1 MRYLQEEEQHEMQD
15 AAEHVEEQ
23 EKGEDDDGDEAAQI
37 QVNRTNM
44 TILHFLMTAPKWSFS
59 IFLFLAARS
68 VPLLNPHEAVQRPL
82 ERLQTMVELE
92 SNSYLQ
98 CTKRSFDRLDTQL
111 EKVATTESERV
122 RRSRESNQKII
133 RIAQEHTGACVNATK
148 KARDSLVRWSND
160 GMILPFV
167 NDTSICTERDHQ
179 TVIDFLGEE
188 FRVVENEVSSIFDG
202 YLQSSMDSLE
212 LIRSYAQE
220 RIEYDFEY
228 FVTGRI
234 QPVLGL
240 LENRTDAESFR
251 AFVSEMELEVRIR
264 GSLGQVAE
272 TLDQAMARVDTLNT
286 RVREF
291 SASINAFYV
300 SYTDVYDRLVQ
311 GTDFVLDILP
321 PGVPLPGVFDL
332 SSVPLGT
339 SLLPPIMSVPVFRG
353 ELEATQALLDNVTSQ
368 SLAILND
375 AIHDLEEQASH
386 QLRGASN
393 DLASEL
399 GALLEF
405 SNYNPPKFTGSHQD
419 ITDLSEEVAF
429 YSELG
434 KAARVKTTQ
443 ALNQLQSIGEDE
455 ANILSAA
462 PTIGGGNYSFADD
475 STTFDYLRPRFPSIT
490 IPELLMALMKWLV
503 ANTWILEVLVH
514 AIRLWKLESTYSRG
528 AIPDLPEIDYGV
540 ADEDTDELTTKKAL
554 LWTILR
560 TFATPWMLLLLVFF
574 PVSIVTVVFWYPHV
588 QMSCEVSGEGTYLA
602 NSFLTPLLINEANA
616 LGNALYIKGEFECRQ
631 SQRRVCDRMR
641 LETDMLYRSDAASFH
656 TIQLQ
661 HNHSSDKLWAV
672 NRCVDPDIDAHINE
686 ACCGLRGYVSADCME
701 EPTAFICPVD
711 DSVRPPA
718 AFRPLGEYTSEPG
731 CLEDIMEWELE
742 DGLFDCGPLLETCDH
757 VPCTGVNEDMLRSQ
771 IIKSDCDV
779 ELYVIR
785 CCLFLL
791 VVLYHAIL
799 INIICTL
806 LFNGIRQVLWRKLC
820 PVGIKLRTQLSEDGD
835 LVKGSEKTDRIER
848 IRTAIMR
855 FEMLGKLQIVLGI
868 LALLGWSTNLYLIK
882 A

>member
-1 MRYLQEEEQHEMQD
+1 MMSLQEEEQHQMQD
-15 AAEHVEEQ
+15 AAEHLEEQ
-23 EKGEDDDGDEAAQI
+23 EEAEDDIDEAAQV
-37 QVNRTNM
+37 QANRSNM
-44 TILHFLMTAPKWSFS
+44 TILHFLMTAPKWSIS
-59 IFLFLAARS
+59 LFLFMAARS
-68 VPLLNPHEAVQRPL
+68 VPLLTPHKAVQRPL
-82 ERLQTMVELE
+82 ERLHTMIELE

-98 CTKRSFDRLDTQL
+98 CTKRAFVRLDTQL
-111 EKVATTESERV
+111 EKVATAESERI
-122 RRSRESNQKII
+122 RRARESNQEII
-133 RIAQEHTGACVNATK
+133 RLAQEHTGACVNATK
-148 KARDSLVRWSND
+148 KARDSLVQWSND

-167 NDTSICTERDHQ
+167 NDSSICTERHHE

-212 LIRSYAQE
+212 LIRSYAQA
-220 RIEYDFEY
+220 RIDYDFEY

-234 QPVLGL
+234 QPVLGV
-240 LENRTDAESFR
+240 LENRADVESFR
-251 AFVSEMELEVRIR
+251 AFVSEMELESRIR
-264 GSLGQVAE
+264 GSLEQVAE
-272 TLDQAMARVDTLNT
+272 TLDQAMTRVDTLNA
-286 RVREF
+286 RVRDF
-291 SASINAFYV
+291 SASINALYV

-339 SLLPPIMSVPVFRG
+339 SLLPPIMSVPAFRG
-353 ELEATQALLDNVTSQ
+353 ELEATRALLDNVTSQ
-368 SLAILND
+368 SLAIFND
-375 AIHDLEEQASH
+375 VIHDLEEQASH

-399 GALLEF
+399 GGLLEF
-405 SNYNPPKFTGSHQD
+405 SDYNPPKFTGSNQD
-419 ITDLSEEVAF
+419 ISDLSEEVAF
-429 YSELG
+429 YIELG
-434 KAARVKTTQ
+434 KAARAKTTD
-443 ALNQLQSIGEDE
+443 ALDRLQSIGEDE
-455 ANILSAA
+455 ADILSAT
-462 PTIGGGNYSFADD
+462 PTIGEGNYSFADD
-475 STTFDYLRPRFPSIT
+475 STTFDYYRPQFPSIS
-490 IPELLMALMKWLV
+490 IPELLEALMSWFV
-503 ANTWILEVLVH
+503 SNTWILEVLVQ

-574 PVSIVTVVFWYPHV
+574 PVSIVAVVFWYPHV
-588 QMSCEVSGEGTYLA
+588 QMSCEISGEGTYLA

-616 LGNALYIKGEFECRQ
+616 LGNVLYIKGEFECRQ
-631 SQRRVCDRMR
+631 SQRRLCDRMR
-641 LETDMLYRSDAASFH
+641 LETDMLYRSDAASLH

-661 HNHSSDKLWAV
+661 HNHSIDKLWAV
-672 NRCVDPDIDAHINE
+672 SRCVDPNINEHFNE
-686 ACCGLRGYVSADCME
+686 ACCGLRGYVAADCME
-701 EPTAFICPVD
+701 ESTSFVCPVD

-731 CLEDIMEWELE
+731 CLQDILEWELE
-742 DGLFDCGPLLETCDH
+742 DGRFDCGPLLETCDH

-779 ELYVIR
+779 ELYAIR

-791 VVLYHAIL
+791 AVLYHAIL

-806 LFNGIRQVLWRKLC
+806 IFNGIRQVLWRKLC

-835 LVKGSEKTDRIER
+835 LVKGSEKTDRTDR

-868 LALLGWSTNLYLIK
+868 LALMGWFTSLFLIK